1 MALKELGGTDF
12 KKSRSFSDILI
23 SMQRNPFTD
32 DTSVVKNDNAIK
44 QAVKSLILTQPGEK
58 PFQPLVG
65 SKVYNLLFE
74 PLDAFTADSIKDEI
88 INTINQYEPRVE
100 LTDVDVTAIPEGNKL
115 NVAIEYR
122 IVGLPIVETISFV
135 LQRPE

>member
-1 MALKELGGTDF
+1 MALKELGGKDF

-32 DTSVVKNDNAIK
+32 DTSVIKNDNAIK
-44 QAVKSLILTQPGEK
+44 QAVKNLVLTQPGEK

-100 LTDVDVTAIPEGNKL
+100 LTTVDVTAITEGNKL
-115 NVAIEYR
+115 NVTIEYR